1 MKGGLLDYITNHA
14 HFSQFRYRQLLSQ
27 LSSRLARVGPRW
39 RDDEVSGC
47 FRQAAAQSAE
57 TVSTAKTNK
66 FMKWMLWN
74 SESLQLRHS
83 NKNTTPPLSE
93 FTRESLL
100 WLEMWMRTGRAA
112 GKQKQR
118 LHKRDQTAVSSS
130 SDEHTATGETDYL
143 CVIQLGIIHVRC
155 DLSKDKTLFPVLPS
169 PAVMV
174 QRRPQQWSRRGMLL
188 HSWSHSSLSLS
199 LSLYSLCPISLAHC
213 LPPSPA
219 TAMAALF
226 CSPSLDSSSYPP
238 YNLSPLLSPPFPL
251 VTAPQQSNAAPS
263 ASTALLS
270 RSHTSQ
276 VRRQDETEFGN
287 FVVFVIKASCTRR
300 FFPLAGF
307 PSNYKSTKAVSC
319 TTAAGWMSNHCE
331 EQQNKLNDFSKFL
344 HAVQNTLLLLVKHH
358 GFSASK
364 YYQ

>member
-118 LHKRDQTAVSSS
+118 LHKRDQTAVSSL

-188 HSWSHSSLSLS
+188 HSWSHISLSLS
-199 LSLYSLCPISLAHC
+199 LSIASALYLSPTVYLPVLLQQWLLCFALHPSTLLPIPPTISL
-213 LPPSPA
+213 P
-219 TAMAALF
+219 
-226 CSPSLDSSSYPP
+226 
-238 YNLSPLLSPPFPL
+238 SPPFPL

-364 YYQ
+364 YNQ